1 MTTKKLSLANNPLFA
16 GPALKERVGSPYREL
31 SLDLIDIDPNQPRKV
46 FDMEKLQELA
56 QSIKTYGVLSPIL
69 VRSSKTP
76 GRYDLVSGE
85 RRLRA
90 SKMASKSAIPAVID
104 ANSEI
109 GEDGTI
115 AIQLA
120 ENLQRSDLHPLERA
134 QSFGTLHDAYGLS
147 VRDIA
152 DKIGVSKSMV
162 QRSLELLSL
171 PDDLLNALKEGVS
184 ESKVLLLAKIEDRA
198 VRASYLA
205 DVDGLSRDAIAK
217 SIKNGGTAKNSI
229 NGNETER
236 HLSPEDV
243 RLVDEMQRALGLKV
257 KLVRSNAD
265 EDKGKITVEF
275 YSSHDLQE
283 LFRKIVS

>member
-1 MTTKKLSLANNPLFA
+1 MSTKKLTLANNPLFA
-16 GPALKERVGSPYREL
+16 GPGLRERVGSPYREL
-31 SLDLIDIDPNQPRKV
+31 SPDLIDIDPNQPRKV
-46 FDMEKLQELA
+46 FDNEKLQELA
-56 QSIKTYGVLSPIL
+56 QSIRRYGVLSPIL
-69 VRSSKTP
+69 VRNSTIP

-90 SKMASKSAIPAVID
+90 SKIAERATIPAVID
-104 ANSEI
+104 GNAEI

-152 DKIGVSKSMV
+152 EKVGVSKSLV

-171 PDDLLNALKEGVS
+171 PDDLLNALKEGVP
-184 ESKVLLLAKIEDRA
+184 ESKVLLLSKIEDRE

-217 SIKNGGTAKNSI
+217 VVK
-229 NGNETER
+229 ER
-236 HLSPEDV
+236 ANKDRGVADNQVEMSPEDS

-257 KLVRSNAD
+257 RMQRSSAD
-265 EDKGKITVEF
+265 EEKGKVTIEF